1 VEVEERVLWLAE
13 AVGPKLTKDGIFL
26 AGLDIAGEKPMEI
39 NVFGPGDLGSAQL
52 FENVDVSEAVIAVLE
67 RRALA

>member
-1 VEVEERVLWLAE
+1 M
-13 AVGPKLTKDGIFL
+13 
-26 AGLDIAGEKPMEI
+26 AGLDIAGEKPMAI

-52 FENVDVSEAVIAVLE
+52 FENVDVSEAVVAVLE